1 MMAAGTSTAWAGA
14 MLAAVRAVASA
25 RTWLAIIHLVVGW
38 FTGLVVFLIVV
49 VASPVGIVL
58 LPIAL
63 AGAPILWIVL
73 LLSRLYAS
81 AERSRFALMLDVQIP
96 DPATAGR
103 RPPAGGSG
111 CGTA

>member
-1 MMAAGTSTAWAGA
+1 WWAAGGAVPSAGA
-14 MLAAVRAVASA
+14 WR
-25 RTWLAIIHLVVGW
+25 AIIPWVGAC
-38 FTGLVVFLIVV
+38 FKGLVFFLIVV
-49 VASPVGIVL
+49 VAPPFGIVL

-63 AGAPILWIVL
+63 AGAPTLWIVL